1 MERLAAEQ
9 QSIQG
14 EQAVLQAQL
23 LESIQQ
29 QIDAIAL

>member
-23 LESIQQ
+23 LDTIQQ